1 VSWEKIAEL
10 DELEVGQP
18 TLADLAEPICVVRV
32 DADLVYAVHDVCSH
46 EYYELHEGFHDGRD
60 IECALHG
67 SMFDLETGQP
77 DSLPA
82 TQPIP
87 TYAVKISGGAV
98 WVDVEQQTNDAPV
111 PRH

>member
-1 VSWEKIAEL
+1 
-10 DELEVGQP
+10 
-18 TLADLAEPICVVRV
+18 
-32 DADLVYAVHDVCSH
+32 VHDVCSH
-46 EYYELHEGFHDGRD
+46 QYYELHEGFVDGAE

-67 SMFDLETGQP
+67 SSFDLATGEP

-98 WVDVEQQTNDAPV
+98 WVDTEQQTNDAPV